1 MPFSLRCIENCGP
14 SCVNNI
20 FLHGKVGLPKGNVV
34 FWFWESIMWYCV
46 RCILSHSY
54 PWLVYNP
61 YILLVNSLFF
71 SCLHSRWFDAK
82 HPHPVSHLYIYI
94 YIFTT
99 GVDRSLIR
107 SKFASTIAIFACKK
121 APIRYLAEVQ
131 SQGCFF
137 QIRTCKIRHLHK
149 QMLLII

>member
-82 HPHPVSHLYIYI
+82 HPHPVSHLHIYLPQVSI
-94 YIFTT
+94 EAWF
-99 GVDRSLIR
+99 DLSLLLQ
-107 SKFASTIAIFACKK
+107 SPSLLAKKLQFATLPRFNPKVASFKSELVKSDICINKC
-121 APIRYLAEVQ
+121 Y
-131 SQGCFF
+131 
-137 QIRTCKIRHLHK
+137 
-149 QMLLII
+149 